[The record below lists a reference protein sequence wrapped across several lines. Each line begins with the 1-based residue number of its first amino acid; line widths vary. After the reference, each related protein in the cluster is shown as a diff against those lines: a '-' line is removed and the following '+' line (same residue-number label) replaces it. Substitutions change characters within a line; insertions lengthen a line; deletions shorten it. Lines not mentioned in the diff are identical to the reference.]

1 MNHDIN
7 EQLSKLLSEFNLVA
21 YKLQA
26 LSASFDKLIEKVDG
40 LTEKISETKE
50 RQIIDRQSIENL
62 EERQEGL
69 EKKFEAVNQ
78 ELVKVKISMAEKLA
92 WGSVGGGLAA
102 GVIKLIEVISTG
114 V

>member
-1 MNHDIN
+1 MNNDIN

-50 RQIIDRQSIENL
+50 RQLIDRQSIENL
-62 EERQEGL
+62 EEKQEAID
-69 EKKFEAVNQ
+69 EKIKQIDNN
-78 ELVKVKISMAEKLA
+78 LTKVRISMAEKLA
-92 WGSVGGGLAA
+92 WGSAGGGIAA
-102 GVIKLIEVISTG
+102 GLIKIIELSLG
-114 V
+114 G

>member
-50 RQIIDRQSIENL
+50 RQLIDRQSIEIL
-62 EERQEGL
+62 EEKQEAID
-69 EKKFEAVNQ
+69 EKIKEIDKN
-78 ELVKVKISMAEKLA
+78 LTKVRISMAEKLA
-92 WGSVGGGLAA
+92 WGSAGGGIAA
-102 GVIKLIEVISTG
+102 GLIKIIELSLG
-114 V
+114 G